1 MRSLHKNMTI
11 KILQISV
18 EGNRGSVGTMA
29 EAISS
34 LIMQQGWESYI
45 AFGRYPR
52 PSKSQLIRI
61 GSSVDVLMHGLKTRL
76 FDAHGLASKI
86 ATKKLINQIKE
97 IRPDVIHLHHLHGYY
112 ININI
117 LFAYLSSTNIPV
129 IWTFHDCWAFTGHCT
144 HFDFVGCEK
153 WKVQCH
159 SCEQKN
165 DYPKSLLFDRSKQN
179 FLLKKRIF
187 NSVNNL
193 TIVPV
198 SNWLED
204 KVKGSFLNKYPT
216 KVVKNGVDLGL
227 FYPKNSKS
235 AINDLY
241 NLNNRFIILGVA
253 NTWGERKGL
262 EEFLILDKYL
272 HKREFVIILV
282 GLSNDQLKKIPIS
295 IVGIQR
301 TENVNQLADLYSAAD
316 VFVNPTFEDTYPTT
330 NLESIACG
338 TPVITYKTGGSVE
351 SVNEMTG
358 IIVSKGNA
366 LGLLDAIKEIK
377 NNGKSFYEQ
386 KCRKYAEENFKNT
399 DRFNDYI
406 ELYKNVISTCESKI
420 EYFKQ

>member
-1 MRSLHKNMTI
+1 MI

-29 EAISS
+29 EAIGS
-34 LIMQQGWESYI
+34 LIRQQGWESYI

-61 GSSVDVLMHGLKTRL
+61 GSSFDVLMHGLKTRL
-76 FDAHGLASKI
+76 FDASGLGSKK
-86 ATKKLINQIKE
+86 ATHKLISQIKE
-97 IRPDVIHLHHLHGYY
+97 IRPDVIHLHHLHGYF

-117 LFAYLSSTNIPV
+117 LFEYLSLVNVPI

-153 WKVQCH
+153 WQIECH
-159 SCEQKN
+159 TCEQKME
-165 DYPKSLLFDRSKQN
+165 YPKSLLYDRSKKN
-179 FLLKKRIF
+179 FLIKKKIF

-198 SNWLED
+198 SNWLEE
-204 KVKGSFLNKYPT
+204 KAKLSFLNKYPF

-241 NLNNRFIILGVA
+241 KLNNRFIILGVA

-272 HKREFVIILV
+272 NKREFVIILV
-282 GLSNDQLKKIPIS
+282 GLSNNQLKKIPGS

-316 VFVNPTFEDTYPTT
+316 VFMNPTFEDTYPTT
-330 NLESIACG
+330 NLESISCG
-338 TPVITYKTGGSVE
+338 TPVITYETGGSVE
-351 SVNEMTG
+351 SVNERTG
-358 IIVSKGNA
+358 IIVTKGNT
-366 LGLLDAIKEIK
+366 LGLLNAIIEIK

-386 KCRKYAEENFKNT
+386 KCRKYAEENFNMT

-406 ELYKNVISTCESKI
+406 ELYKRLI
-420 EYFKQ
+420 